1 MEVRAVHRVG
11 GFLFGVLCIGVFGS
25 SLVACNDRR
34 KMDESSIQK
43 IPQLIETENS
53 SEVEK
58 KETELI
64 ALAEDQ
70 TEAEKIA
77 KLYGIELIS
86 FSDGI
91 AVYTTDKDPQE
102 LMELGDNNGYPTLTV
117 NSNHYQLER
126 LSEVDETSEKG
137 KEE

>member
-1 MEVRAVHRVG
+1 MKFQKSKIVSA
-11 GFLFGVLCIGVFGS
+11 I
-25 SLVACNDRR
+25 LVACNDRR

-43 IPQLIETENS
+43 IPQFIETENS
-53 SEVEK
+53 YEVEK

-70 TEAEKIA
+70 AEAEKTA

-126 LSEVDETSEKG
+126 FSEVDETSEEG
-137 KEE
+137 KEK